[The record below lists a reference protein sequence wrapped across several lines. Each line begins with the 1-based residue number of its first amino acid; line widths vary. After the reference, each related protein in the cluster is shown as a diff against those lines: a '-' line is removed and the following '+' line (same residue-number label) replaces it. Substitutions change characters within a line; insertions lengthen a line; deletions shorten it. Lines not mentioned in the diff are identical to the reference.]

1 MVWHDPCKQ
10 PAMLKV
16 LLVDDTSHR
25 ASALEEALGEIDGV
39 LVERTVESPL
49 ELPRRVAEQRPDI
62 VLIDRDMPREVLDG
76 IASSSTPPLVLY
88 TDRATTQLRAE
99 LNDTR
104 ARLAERKVV
113 DRAKGILM
121 KQRGASEDE
130 AFAALRSL
138 AMQKGIRLGEAARQV
153 IEVASL
159 LG

>member
-1 MVWHDPCKQ
+1 
-10 PAMLKV
+10 MLKV

-25 ASALEEALGEIDGV
+25 ASALKDALAGIAGV
-39 LVERTVESPL
+39 VVERMVESPL

-76 IASSSTPPLVLY
+76 IASSASPPLVLY
-88 TDRATTQLRAE
+88 TERATKQLRAE
-99 LNDTR
+99 LDDTR

-121 KQRGASEDE
+121 KQRGASEGE

-138 AMQKGIRLGEAARQV
+138 AMQKGLRLGEAARQV

>member
-1 MVWHDPCKQ
+1 
-10 PAMLKV
+10 MLKV

-25 ASALEEALGEIDGV
+25 ASALKDALGEIEGV
-39 LVERTVESPL
+39 RVERAVESPL

-62 VLIDRDMPREVLDG
+62 VLIDMEPPAPEVLER
-76 IASSSTPPLVLY
+76 IASSASPPLVLY
-88 TDRATTQLRAE
+88 TERATRRLRAE
-99 LNDTR
+99 LDDAR